1 MVEREYHDK
10 GIQKKREEFQ
20 KYLSE
25 QIDLMKICQKCRMCL
40 RVCPTYMGWYTEGPF
55 GRVIAAYYHY
65 KYGIGSKQE
74 LSALLF
80 TCTTCKKCQVLCKKM
95 AMGVQTTDLII
106 AARKLLVEE
115 IAIGKDD
122 NSNGES

>member
-1 MVEREYHDK
+1 MNRKENIDK
-10 GIQKKREEFQ
+10 TIQQKKEEFNSF
-20 KYLSE
+20 LFE

-55 GRVIAAYYHY
+55 GRIIATYYHY

-74 LSALLF
+74 LSSLLF

-106 AARKLLVEE
+106 AARRLLVDE
-115 IAIGKDD
+115 IEIGKDKD
-122 NSNGES
+122 